1 MMNRRQWLVCW
12 LPVCLAVALLSGAAV
27 AADKFPQKPI
37 TIICTFGAGGTADLT
52 SRIWAD
58 YLKKEWR
65 IPVTVVN
72 VTGGAT
78 VPAVQELYHAQ
89 PDGYTVMN
97 DSNSS
102 SSMLPIA
109 VKDIPFNVM
118 ERTYIASLTYFPQVF
133 VVPAASPIKTLKDLE
148 AEAKRSPDDFTWT
161 SLGGTGGQDY
171 TARQFFKAIG
181 VDVYRTK
188 PISGKSGTD
197 AARLTAGGNVKMG
210 LTAPSSGLPS
220 IQGGLIR
227 PLAIAGKERFHALP
241 EVPTTIE
248 LGYPSIVAVQWN
260 GISAPAKLPP
270 DVIDAWEKALQKMNK
285 DPEVIEKL
293 KKIGVSTLYLNAKET
308 REYVAKE
315 MMEVK
320 SLWGVQ

>member
-1 MMNRRQWLVCW
+1 MLNRRRWLGQW
-12 LPVCLAVALLSGAAV
+12 LPVCLAVALLPGAAA
-27 AADKFPQKPI
+27 AADKFPTKPI

-58 YLKKEWR
+58 WLKREWKV
-65 IPVTVVN
+65 PVNVVN

-109 VKDIPFNVM
+109 VKDLAFNIM
-118 ERTYIASLTYFPQVF
+118 DRTLIASLSYFPQVF
-133 VVPAASPIKTLKDLE
+133 VVPAASPAKTVKDLE
-148 AEAKRSPDDFTWT
+148 AEAKRAPDEFTWT

-197 AARLTAGGNVKMG
+197 AARLAAGGNVKMG

-220 IQGGLIR
+220 MQGGFIR
-227 PLAIAGKERFHALP
+227 PLAIAGKERFFGLP
-241 EVPTTIE
+241 DVPTTIE
-248 LGYPSIVAVQWN
+248 AGYPSVVAVQWN
-260 GISAPAKLPP
+260 GISGPAKMPS
-270 DVIDAWEKALQKMNK
+270 DVVDAWEKALQKMNQ
-285 DPEVIEKL
+285 DADVIAKL
-293 KKIGVSTLYLNAKET
+293 KKIGVSTLYLNSKET
-308 REYVAKE
+308 RDYLEKE
-315 MMEVK
+315 MAEVK
-320 SLWGVQ
+320 SLWAQ